1 MTSDSYYNL
10 LENNFKNIIINNEK
24 LYKIYNFISHSKNN
38 ILLYSVYG
46 FPIELYLNEILKN
59 KFNISKLG
67 LSECIWEKN
76 VYYNQNQYY
85 FEIDL
90 MNPLIPKD
98 YSFLTKFILYIL
110 KSKNLTNSKHLIV
123 IKHIDILREHFSVLK
138 ILLESFSD
146 NAYFICTSYN
156 ISSIEKAI
164 ISRFTNFR
172 IPLFSNNDIQY
183 IFKNYLNKSLNNYL
197 INDKSRNL
205 IFCIFIA
212 DIEVKEPHLINKEF
226 CTLNFPPLYSFI
238 KDFNKKSYN
247 LEKIRNFSYSCFQY
261 NIKLKDLALD
271 IIKVLPN
278 KNKIDIINIATELEY
293 KLIQTNKGREPIYIE
308 TLLSYVLL

>member
-1 MTSDSYYNL
+1 MTSYSYYNL

-67 LSECIWEKN
+67 LTECIWEKN

-146 NAYFICTSYN
+146 NAYFICTSYIVN
-156 ISSIEKAI
+156 
-164 ISRFTNFR
+164 RT
-172 IPLFSNNDIQY
+172 
-183 IFKNYLNKSLNNYL
+183 
-197 INDKSRNL
+197 
-205 IFCIFIA
+205 
-212 DIEVKEPHLINKEF
+212 V
-226 CTLNFPPLYSFI
+226 
-238 KDFNKKSYN
+238 
-247 LEKIRNFSYSCFQY
+247 
-261 NIKLKDLALD
+261 
-271 IIKVLPN
+271 
-278 KNKIDIINIATELEY
+278 
-293 KLIQTNKGREPIYIE
+293 PI
-308 TLLSYVLL
+308 T